1 MARKLKK
8 DLDMSHV
15 IVNNS
20 GMYGEIKLFAGTA
33 IPKVAQGIADYL
45 HIPCSGRDIIEYPN
59 ENLWVRLHNSV
70 RGQDVYLIQNTS
82 RPVHRNL
89 MELLIT
95 LQTLRLDSAGRV
107 TAVIPHLSYTR
118 SDKKDKP
125 RVPITARLIADMIE
139 IAGADRY
146 MTMDMHAGQIPG
158 FFSIPGDVLTAFH
171 LLKDQLKELLPSMKD
186 PVVLTVDLGF
196 AKKGR
201 NLAAELGV
209 PIAFIEKRRR
219 TKNNAAQALS
229 LIGDTNDRDVIIV
242 DDEVDTGGS
251 MAEAANLAKKNGAK
265 NIYSVFVH
273 PVFSHKAVDKLA
285 ASPITHLITTNTV
298 PIPPTDLKTLKK
310 NRTVDILDIAPLLG
324 EVIRRAHEGRSVGE
338 MFDE

>member
-1 MARKLKK
+1 
-8 DLDMSHV
+8 MSHV
-15 IVNNS
+15 ISDNP
-20 GMYGEIKLFAGTA
+20 GMYGDIKLYAGTA
-33 IPKVAQGIADYL
+33 IPEVAQGIADYL
-45 HIPCSGRDIIEYPN
+45 HISCSGRDIIEFPN
-59 ENLWVRLHNSV
+59 ENIWVRLHNSV
-70 RGQDVYLIQNTS
+70 RGQDVYLVQNTS

-107 TAVIPHLSYTR
+107 TAVIPYLSYTR

-146 MTMDMHAGQIPG
+146 MTMDMHAGQIQG
-158 FFSIPGDVLTAFH
+158 FFSIPGDVLTAYH
-171 LLKDQLKELLPSMKD
+171 ILKERLCQLLPKMKD

-201 NLAAELGV
+201 NLAVELGV
-209 PIAFIEKRRR
+209 PIAFIEKRRQ
-219 TKNNAAQALS
+219 TKSNSAEALS
-229 LIGDTNDRDVIIV
+229 LIGSTQDRDVIIV

-251 MAEAANLAKKNGAK
+251 MTEAAYLAHQNGAK
-265 NIYSVFVH
+265 DIYSVFVH
-273 PVFSHKAVDKLA
+273 PVFSKSAVERLA
-285 ASPITHLITTNTV
+285 ESPITHLITTNTV
-298 PIPPTDLKTLKK
+298 PVSKEDQKTLKK
-310 NRTVDILDIAPLLG
+310 NRQVDILDISPLLG

>member
-1 MARKLKK
+1 MAQKIL
-8 DLDMSHV
+8 
-15 IVNNS
+15 NNS

-33 IPKVAQGIADYL
+33 TPEVAEGISKYLNIPL
-45 HIPCSGRDIIEYPN
+45 SGRDIIEYPN
-59 ENLWVRLHNSV
+59 ENIWIRLHNSV

-89 MELLIT
+89 MELLIM

-125 RVPITARLIADMIE
+125 RVPITARLVADMIE

-146 MTMDMHAGQIPG
+146 MTMDMHAGQIQG
-158 FFSIPGDVLTAFH
+158 FFSIPGDVLTAYH
-171 LLKDQLKELLPSMKD
+171 LLLERLRTYIPSMKD

-201 NLAAELGV
+201 NLAAELDI

-219 TKNNAAQALS
+219 AQRNSAEALS
-229 LIGDTNDRDVIIV
+229 LIGDAKGRDVIIV

-251 MAEAANLAKKNGAK
+251 MVEAAKLAKECGAE

-273 PVFSHKAVDKLA
+273 PVFSGPAIDNLA

-298 PIPPTDLKTLKK
+298 PVPDPGIKKIKK
-310 NRTVDILDIAPLLG
+310 NRKVDILDISPLLG